1 MSQSKPLSEDES
13 TIQNI
18 NNFQPSDENQNHN
31 ENNNNNC
38 LNNKKNFFS
47 NNKNCIIGISIGLVI
62 IVILIAIYQNYKNKG
77 SHKEKKIVFG
87 FGANMS
93 FAININ
99 KNGSFSEHIYTT
111 FDYISQNQ
119 RDIDYKKNIIKFYES
134 KQQLEVAKK
143 TILTDEI
150 KDKLIKN
157 EVNNNKNYVLISHIV
172 GIIEATIDKSKVNIK
187 EYLRNKLRDITK
199 SNSTNKK
206 DKFKNITDQIGFYIP
221 NEVISGGRIDISF
234 AVDKNYNISNL
245 TLLKNKI
252 FNPEFIPFLNSFQR
266 YENYSCNVI
275 GGEIKTFC
283 EDKNLTK
290 WYESLTKKN
299 LDIIQYNNLET
310 IGDFL
315 DEETKKEFRKQFYN
329 MTKTFADGIYH
340 GDMKNNSRNGYGIF
354 EYFNGDVYLGEW
366 KDDKRDGEHGI
377 LKDKN
382 FLIYNGDWKDDK
394 KNGNGVFY
402 EKGKKKYEGEW
413 KNDLYDGKG
422 IIYFNKNEW
431 IEAEFKKGKC
441 KKILNDS
448 SVKKKFLFYKGTTL
462 YCWMN

>member
-18 NNFQPSDENQNHN
+18 NNFQSSDENQNHN

-47 NNKNCIIGISIGLVI
+47 NIKNCIIGISIGLVI

-77 SHKEKKIVFG
+77 THKEKKIVFG

-172 GIIEATIDKSKVNIK
+172 GIIEATIDKSKFNIK
-187 EYLRNKLRDITK
+187 EYLRKKLRDITK

-206 DKFKNITDQIGFYIP
+206 
-221 NEVISGGRIDISF
+221 
-234 AVDKNYNISNL
+234 
-245 TLLKNKI
+245 NK
-252 FNPEFIPFLNSFQR
+252 L
-266 YENYSCNVI
+266 
-275 GGEIKTFC
+275 
-283 EDKNLTK
+283 
-290 WYESLTKKN
+290 
-299 LDIIQYNNLET
+299 
-310 IGDFL
+310 
-315 DEETKKEFRKQFYN
+315 
-329 MTKTFADGIYH
+329 
-340 GDMKNNSRNGYGIF
+340 
-354 EYFNGDVYLGEW
+354 
-366 KDDKRDGEHGI
+366 
-377 LKDKN
+377 
-382 FLIYNGDWKDDK
+382 
-394 KNGNGVFY
+394 
-402 EKGKKKYEGEW
+402 
-413 KNDLYDGKG
+413 
-422 IIYFNKNEW
+422 
-431 IEAEFKKGKC
+431 
-441 KKILNDS
+441 KILRIKLDFIYLM
-448 SVKKKFLFYKGTTL
+448 K
-462 YCWMN
+462 

>member
-18 NNFQPSDENQNHN
+18 NNFQSSDENQNHN

-77 SHKEKKIVFG
+77 THKEKKIVFG

-157 EVNNNKNYVLISHIV
+157 EVNDSKNYVLISHIV

-187 EYLRNKLRDITK
+187 EYLRNKLRNITK

-252 FNPEFIPFLNSFQR
+252 FNPEFIPFLNSLQR

-315 DEETKKEFRKQFYN
+315 DE
-329 MTKTFADGIYH
+329 
-340 GDMKNNSRNGYGIF
+340 
-354 EYFNGDVYLGEW
+354 
-366 KDDKRDGEHGI
+366 RDGEHGI

-402 EKGKKKYEGEW
+402 EKGKKNYEGEW

-462 YCWMN
+462 YCWKN